1 MYFKACS
8 TTVQLLGDDIQYF
21 SADEPLLVECELTG
35 VTSSI
40 EFRFNSIRVVDCDPV
55 FGCTRDDTD
64 FNVTKRV
71 SNNITHYI
79 LHTVNNFDETLCG
92 VVKCTDTSN
101 SNSDTVNVSYKGF
114 NNNTYDVD
122 EQDESLMISTMC
134 LFPAKPEYM
143 NISYYYYEK
152 DSSLRLPL
160 ATDTSFIEPV
170 NITTPCTNVT
180 CNSDKAGSFS
190 YSLKFDNRTGQFIH
204 AYVEVHIVHSLFKN
218 KPLIWR
224 TSKTYPVKVDSGGK
238 SGGLS
243 DGAKAGIGVASAV
256 GAALI
261 ITGAAVVGRKMF
273 QLNRTKGVQR
283 RIKQRTPSDV
293 NRSKNEAHKKMDAV
307 EANALFS
314 NISKEIK
321 SRLAEAATFEKS
333 ENTNNDDQSIL
344 PTFFYI
350 MVCGNVT
357 IDEMTIG
364 QNCGFGELSLVY
376 GFKHDTA
383 FDKMKMTVQEHDER
397 KHNKV
402 PKIYAVTRAN
412 TVKFQRN
419 AKFLKIAKHHYE
431 DILMQRDEWK
441 WNVYSELLCN
451 VLRDKCDGYIKHKV
465 AGALKPVVFYKG
477 DEIVT
482 IDQSAHSLYLII
494 EGSAVINRKA
504 PPPRFAY
511 VGMREARLDEDKTLG
526 YDMPG
531 GNIRDITTRDN
542 DQGQE
547 TDAIARNDVE
557 FGRLDAIDMTAFLDH
572 AKRTATVT
580 AKSTVLCVELDYDI
594 IKHLK
599 KPFDTIFNTP
609 IKLQTKNRPHRGI
622 NVNHL

>member
-261 ITGAAVVGRKMF
+261 ITGAAVVGRKM
-273 QLNRTKGVQR
+273 LNRTKGVQR
-283 RIKQRTPSDV
+283 RIKQ
-293 NRSKNEAHKKMDAV
+293 
-307 EANALFS
+307 
-314 NISKEIK
+314 

-333 ENTNNDDQSIL
+333 ENTNNDDQ
-344 PTFFYI
+344 
-350 MVCGNVT
+350 
-357 IDEMTIG
+357 
-364 QNCGFGELSLVY
+364 
-376 GFKHDTA
+376 
-383 FDKMKMTVQEHDER
+383 R
-397 KHNKV
+397 
-402 PKIYAVTRAN
+402 
-412 TVKFQRN
+412 
-419 AKFLKIAKHHYE
+419 
-431 DILMQRDEWK
+431 
-441 WNVYSELLCN
+441 
-451 VLRDKCDGYIKHKV
+451 
-465 AGALKPVVFYKG
+465 
-477 DEIVT
+477 
-482 IDQSAHSLYLII
+482 
-494 EGSAVINRKA
+494 
-504 PPPRFAY
+504 
-511 VGMREARLDEDKTLG
+511 